1 MSPSWCRPGCEG
13 SESMMGFRLPTPLL
27 CLALCLALAGQLGA
41 SVSNSNLLIWHDIK
55 EAKTRGALCNDFSP
69 AGYFLRTNIVILESE
84 PGSYAGGNPEPDDG
98 GILEPEPGSMEPES
112 DSGRPLE
119 PYDEKLTE
127 GSNGSG
133 SPDDVTT
140 SPNDPAINRED
151 NDDTTNFPRGGNKWV
166 IYLEGG
172 GGCTTPRLCNE
183 RFIDQTIRD
192 QFTSIVDGVPSVDV
206 LGAWDAYQDSPLAV
220 TSKLMT
226 SLSRFR
232 REEGYVGIHT
242 EGNGTT
248 SVWGVEGRTIL
259 STSPDEN
266 PDFYQHNHVLIPYC
280 SSDLWLERTNYHKA
294 LFSNFTFQ
302 FDPRY
307 EDDHQFTFRG
317 AAIFRSVV
325 SDLFQLYGLSGADEV
340 VLVGSSAGGVGVMN
354 HAEWLREELRGMAP
368 RGGTEGKVYVVLDS
382 AWFIDFRG
390 EITQQVC
397 MCVSSV
403 VSLYVPSSSSS
414 SSPFLLP
421 LPSSSLPPPPPP
433 PPPPPSFLL
442 PPLHSLSWPHGLRNP
457 RSFKN

>member
-1 MSPSWCRPGCEG
+1 
-13 SESMMGFRLPTPLL
+13 MGFRLPAPLL

-84 PGSYAGGNPEPDDG
+84 PDSYAGGNPEPDDG
-98 GILEPEPGSMEPES
+98 GILEPEPGSVEPES
-112 DSGRPLE
+112 DNGRPLE
-119 PYDEKLTE
+119 PYDEMLTE

-133 SPDDVTT
+133 GSPDGVTT
-140 SPNDPAINRED
+140 PNDHAVNREG
-151 NDDTTNFPRGGNKWV
+151 NDDATDSPHGGNKWV

-172 GGCTTPRLCNE
+172 GGCTTPRSCNE

-206 LGAWDAYQDSPLAV
+206 LGAWDAYQDSPLVV

-232 REEGYVGIHT
+232 RKEGYVGIHT

-280 SSDLWLERTNYHKA
+280 SSDLWLERTDYHKA

-354 HAEWLREELRGMAP
+354 HAEWLREELRGMP
-368 RGGTEGKVYVVLDS
+368 PHGGTEGKVYVVLDS

-397 MCVSSV
+397 TYGLSVCPSSLFL
-403 VSLYVPSSSSS
+403 SFLPSSSSLLPP
-414 SSPFLLP
+414 SSPPPPHFLLHPPSPPTP
-421 LPSSSLPPPPPP
+421 LPSPYPPFPP
-433 PPPPPSFLL
+433 FLT
-442 PPLHSLSWPHGLRNP
+442 PSLSPGITSNQCGLRDP
-457 RSFKN
+457 RSFTN